1 MTRRP
6 LIVESL
12 GQNDI
17 ENMGSPSRGAPITGK
32 AKVNQEAVSDLSMDD
47 QRLYVAEIDTI
58 ENIMPNLLPINR
70 KVALLAFDGMPLFEF
85 SIAVELFG
93 LDRPEVGPDWYSFQI
108 ASLEGAPART
118 TAGIRVVVDG
128 GLEAFDDACTIIIPG
143 WPIDRPVPVNLT
155 RILLAAHKRGA
166 RILTICSGV
175 YVLAASG
182 LLTGK
187 RATTHWKYTDH
198 IKAAYPDIDVIPD
211 VLYVDEG
218 QILTSAGSAAG
229 IDLCLHLIRRDFGPA
244 AANTVARRLVVP
256 PHRDGGQ
263 AQFIERSVP
272 ISYESDRL
280 GPLLDHM
287 RENLHQE
294 HRISALAKRAGM
306 SERTFLRRF
315 SEATGM
321 TPAKWL
327 LSVRLS
333 EARDHLET
341 SDISIERIAEHTGF
355 GTSTNLR
362 HHFREHMG
370 TTPTAYRQTFGRL
383 LA

>member
-1 MTRRP
+1 MVRGR
-6 LIVESL
+6 L
-12 GQNDI
+12 
-17 ENMGSPSRGAPITGK
+17 NM
-32 AKVNQEAVSDLSMDD
+32 AKTA
-47 QRLYVAEIDTI
+47 IKI
-58 ENIMPNLLPINR
+58 KIMPNSPPINR

-93 LDRPEVGPDWYSFQI
+93 LSRPEMGPDWYSFQI
-108 ASLEGAPART
+108 ASLEGVPVRT
-118 TAGIRVVVDG
+118 TAGLYVTADA
-128 GLEAFDDACTIIIPG
+128 GLEIFTDAGTIIIPG
-143 WPIDRPVPVNLT
+143 WPVDRPVPPELT
-155 RILLAAHKRGA
+155 QVLLAAHRRGA
-166 RILTICSGV
+166 RILTICSGLFA
-175 YVLAASG
+175 LAASG
-182 LLTGK
+182 LLTGL
-187 RATTHWKYTDH
+187 RATTHWQYTGH
-198 IKAAYPDIDVIPD
+198 VKAAYPDIEIVPD
-211 VLYVDEG
+211 VLYIDEG

-272 ISYESDRL
+272 VGYESDRL

-287 RENLHQE
+287 RQHLHQK
-294 HRISALAKRAGM
+294 HRIPALARRAGM

-315 SEATGM
+315 SEATGT

-327 LSVRLS
+327 LNVRLC

-355 GTSTNLR
+355 GTPTNLR
-362 HHFREHMG
+362 HHFREQMG
-370 TTPTAYRQTFGRL
+370 TTPTAYRLRFDRTS
-383 LA
+383 A

>member
-1 MTRRP
+1 M
-6 LIVESL
+6 L
-12 GQNDI
+12 
-17 ENMGSPSRGAPITGK
+17 
-32 AKVNQEAVSDLSMDD
+32 LS
-47 QRLYVAEIDTI
+47 
-58 ENIMPNLLPINR
+58 
-70 KVALLAFDGMPLFEF
+70 
-85 SIAVELFG
+85 
-93 LDRPEVGPDWYSFQI
+93 
-108 ASLEGAPART
+108 
-118 TAGIRVVVDG
+118 
-128 GLEAFDDACTIIIPG
+128 
-143 WPIDRPVPVNLT
+143 
-155 RILLAAHKRGA
+155 AHKRGA

-198 IKAAYPDIDVIPD
+198 VKTAYPDIQVVPD

-229 IDLCLHLIRRDFGPA
+229 IDLCLHLIRRDFGPV
-244 AANTVARRLVVP
+244 AANKVARRLVVP

-272 ISYESDRL
+272 TDYESGRL

-294 HRISALAKRAGM
+294 HRIPDLARRAGM

-327 LSVRLS
+327 LHVRLC

-341 SDISIERIAEHTGF
+341 SDVSIERIAEHTGF
-355 GTSTNLR
+355 GTPTNLR
-362 HHFREHMG
+362 HHFREQMG
-370 TTPTAYRQTFGRL
+370 TTPTAYRQTFSR
-383 LA
+383 AS

>member
-1 MTRRP
+1 
-6 LIVESL
+6 
-12 GQNDI
+12 
-17 ENMGSPSRGAPITGK
+17 
-32 AKVNQEAVSDLSMDD
+32 
-47 QRLYVAEIDTI
+47 
-58 ENIMPNLLPINR
+58 MPKPQPFNR

-93 LDRPEVGPDWYSFQI
+93 LDRPEMGPDWYSFQI
-108 ASLEGAPART
+108 AALEGGPVRT
-118 TAGIRVVVDG
+118 TAGLRVTADA
-128 GLEAFDDACTIIIPG
+128 GLAIFADAGTVIIPG
-143 WPIDRPVPVNLT
+143 WPIDRPVPVELT
-155 RILLAAHKRGA
+155 EVLRAAHRCGA

-182 LLTGK
+182 LLAGK

-198 IKAAYPDIDVIPD
+198 VKAAYPDIEIVPD

-272 ISYESDRL
+272 VSYESDRL

-287 RENLHQE
+287 RKHLHQE
-294 HRISALAKRAGM
+294 HRIPDLARRAGM

-327 LSVRLS
+327 LNVRLC

-355 GTSTNLR
+355 GTPTNLR
-362 HHFREHMG
+362 HHFREQMG

-383 LA
+383 SA

>member
-1 MTRRP
+1 
-6 LIVESL
+6 
-12 GQNDI
+12 
-17 ENMGSPSRGAPITGK
+17 
-32 AKVNQEAVSDLSMDD
+32 
-47 QRLYVAEIDTI
+47 
-58 ENIMPNLLPINR
+58 MPKETPFNR
-70 KVALLAFDGMPLFEF
+70 NVALLAFDGMPLFEF

-93 LDRPEVGPDWYSFQI
+93 LDRPEMGPDWYSFQV
-108 ASLEGAPART
+108 ASLEGQAARS
-118 TAGIRVVVDG
+118 TAGIRVTVDSG
-128 GLEAFDDACTIIIPG
+128 IEVFTDAGTIIIPG
-143 WPIDRPVPVNLT
+143 WPVDRLVPRELT
-155 RILLAAHKRGA
+155 QALLRAHKRGA
-166 RILTICSGV
+166 RILSICSGV

-182 LLTGK
+182 LLKGL

-198 IKAAYPDIDVIPD
+198 IKAAYPDIDVVPD

-280 GPLLDHM
+280 GPLLDYM
-287 RENLHQE
+287 RKHLHQE
-294 HRISALAKRAGM
+294 HRIPELARRAGM

-327 LSVRLS
+327 LNVRLC

-341 SDISIERIAEHTGF
+341 SNISVEHIAEHTGF

-362 HHFREHMG
+362 HHFREQMG
-370 TTPTAYRQTFGRL
+370 TTPTAYRQTFTRIMPE
-383 LA
+383 AAHSKIAQYRTTHT

>member
-1 MTRRP
+1 MPKSHP
-6 LIVESL
+6 L
-12 GQNDI
+12 
-17 ENMGSPSRGAPITGK
+17 
-32 AKVNQEAVSDLSMDD
+32 
-47 QRLYVAEIDTI
+47 
-58 ENIMPNLLPINR
+58 NR
-70 KVALLAFDGMPLFEF
+70 QVALLAFDGMPLFEF

-93 LDRPEVGPDWYSFQI
+93 LDRPEMGPDWYSFEI
-108 ASLEGAPART
+108 ASLEGGPVRT
-118 TAGIRVVVDG
+118 TAGLRVTADA
-128 GLEAFDDACTIIIPG
+128 GLEVFADAGTIIVPG
-143 WPIDRPVPVNLT
+143 WPINRPVPVELT
-155 RILLAAHKRGA
+155 EVLRAAHRRGA
-166 RILTICSGV
+166 RILTICSGI

-182 LLTGK
+182 LLAGK

-198 IKAAYPDIDVIPD
+198 VKAAYPEIEIVPD

-229 IDLCLHLIRRDFGPA
+229 IDLCLHLIRRDFGPG

-272 ISYESDRL
+272 ASHESNRL
-280 GPLLDHM
+280 APLLDHM
-287 RENLHQE
+287 RKHLRQE
-294 HRISALAKRAGM
+294 HRIPDLARRAGM

-327 LSVRLS
+327 LNVRLC
-333 EARDHLET
+333 EARDHLES

-355 GTSTNLR
+355 GTPTNLR
-362 HHFREHMG
+362 HHFREQMG
-370 TTPTAYRQTFGRL
+370 TTPTAYRQTFGRIS
-383 LA
+383 A

>member
-1 MTRRP
+1 M
-6 LIVESL
+6 
-12 GQNDI
+12 
-17 ENMGSPSRGAPITGK
+17 
-32 AKVNQEAVSDLSMDD
+32 
-47 QRLYVAEIDTI
+47 AETTTKIS
-58 ENIMPNLLPINR
+58 IMPKLSSFNR

-93 LDRPEVGPDWYSFQI
+93 LDRPEMGPNWYSFQV
-108 ASLEGAPART
+108 ASLEVAPTRT
-118 TAGIRVVVDG
+118 TAGIRVAVDA
-128 GLEAFDDACTIIIPG
+128 GLEAFAEVGTVIIPG
-143 WPIDRPVPVNLT
+143 WPVDRPVPPELT
-155 RILLAAHKRGA
+155 QVLLAAHNRGA

-182 LLTGK
+182 LLKGL

-198 IKAAYPDIDVIPD
+198 VKAAYPDIDVVPD

-244 AANTVARRLVVP
+244 AANMVARRLVVP

-287 RENLHQE
+287 RKHLHQE
-294 HRISALAKRAGM
+294 HRLPDLARRAGM

-327 LSVRLS
+327 LNVRLC

-355 GTSTNLR
+355 GTPTNLR
-362 HHFREHMG
+362 HHFREQIG
-370 TTPTAYRQTFGRL
+370 TTPTAYRQTFSR
-383 LA
+383 AT

>member
-1 MTRRP
+1 MPKSHP
-6 LIVESL
+6 L
-12 GQNDI
+12 
-17 ENMGSPSRGAPITGK
+17 
-32 AKVNQEAVSDLSMDD
+32 
-47 QRLYVAEIDTI
+47 
-58 ENIMPNLLPINR
+58 NR
-70 KVALLAFDGMPLFEF
+70 QVALLAFDGMPLFEF

-93 LDRPEVGPDWYSFQI
+93 LDRPEMGPDWYSFKI
-108 ASLEGAPART
+108 ASLEGGPVRT
-118 TAGIRVVVDG
+118 TAGLRVTADA
-128 GLEAFDDACTIIIPG
+128 GLEIFADAGTIIIPG
-143 WPIDRPVPVNLT
+143 WPIDRPVPPELT
-155 RILLAAHKRGA
+155 EVLRAAHRRGA

-182 LLTGK
+182 LLAGK

-198 IKAAYPDIDVIPD
+198 VKAAYPEIEIVPD

-229 IDLCLHLIRRDFGPA
+229 IDLCLHLIRRDFGPG

-272 ISYESDRL
+272 TSHESNRL

-287 RENLHQE
+287 RKHLHQE
-294 HRISALAKRAGM
+294 HRIPDLARRAGM

-327 LSVRLS
+327 LNVRLC

-355 GTSTNLR
+355 GTPTNLR
-362 HHFREHMG
+362 HHFREQMG
-370 TTPTAYRQTFGRL
+370 TTPTAYRQTFGRVS
-383 LA
+383 A

>member
-1 MTRRP
+1 M
-6 LIVESL
+6 
-12 GQNDI
+12 
-17 ENMGSPSRGAPITGK
+17 AKITTK
-32 AKVNQEAVSDLSMDD
+32 
-47 QRLYVAEIDTI
+47 
-58 ENIMPNLLPINR
+58 ENIMPKTIPLNR

-93 LDRPEVGPDWYSFQI
+93 LDRPEMGPDWYSFQV
-108 ASLEGAPART
+108 ASLEGRPMRT
-118 TAGIRVVVDG
+118 TAGIRVAVDA
-128 GLEAFDDACTIIIPG
+128 GLEAFADAGTVIIPG
-143 WPIDRPVPVNLT
+143 WPVDRPVPPELT
-155 RILLAAHKRGA
+155 RVLLAAHAQGA

-175 YVLAASG
+175 FVLVASG
-182 LLTGK
+182 LLAGK

-198 IKAAYPDIDVIPD
+198 VKAAYPDIEVVPD

-244 AANTVARRLVVP
+244 AANIVARRLVVP

-272 ISYESDRL
+272 TDHESGRL

-287 RENLHQE
+287 HKHLHQE
-294 HRISALAKRAGM
+294 HRIPDLARRAGM

-327 LSVRLS
+327 LNVRLC

-341 SDISIERIAEHTGF
+341 SAISIERIAEYTGF
-355 GTSTNLR
+355 GTPTNLR
-362 HHFREHMG
+362 HHFREQMG
-370 TTPTAYRQTFGRL
+370 TTPTAYRQAFGRIP
-383 LA
+383 A